1 MLLTVE
7 SEVLVYK
14 CVPALLC
21 PQYIPDGLAWNRSK
35 VYAIR
40 SRREIARVTV
50 QDISYD
56 IKHDSKAWL
65 SLRKQIYRISYH
77 TLPYFKARHSFC
89 LKIRHVSYSHFNRSL
104 KMCAHKE
111 LSAVPLNQTFHE
123 TLWTYA
129 IIHEIW
135 CGAGY

>member
-1 MLLTVE
+1 VKYPYTNMSQHYFV
-7 SEVLVYK
+7 
-14 CVPALLC
+14 
-21 PQYIPDGLAWNRSK
+21 QYISQMDWPGIETK
-35 VYAIR
+35 VYAMR

-50 QDISYD
+50 KNTSYD

-65 SLRKQIYRISYH
+65 SLRKPIYRISYN
-77 TLPYFKARHSFC
+77 TLPYFKSRHTFC
-89 LKIRHVSYSHFNRSL
+89 LKIRHMSYSHFNRSL

-135 CGAGY
+135 CGAEY